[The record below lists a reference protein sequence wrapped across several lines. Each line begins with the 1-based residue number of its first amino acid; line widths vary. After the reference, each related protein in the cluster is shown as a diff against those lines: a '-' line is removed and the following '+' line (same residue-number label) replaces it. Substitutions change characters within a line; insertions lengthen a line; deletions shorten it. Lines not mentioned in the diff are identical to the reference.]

1 MDKPLTGKTVA
12 VLVANG
18 FEELQMTEPQ
28 RALINA
34 GAVVK
39 IVSPENSLV
48 NGWLD
53 TAWGH
58 YFPIDVSLSEMLA
71 ADYDA
76 LLIPGGVR
84 GFNKLANNPHTNRV
98 LRGMVDGGKAMG
110 LLGHS
115 ISLLARAER
124 AAGATVIAM
133 DDHVADLTTAGA
145 TIATAEGDLV
155 VEGKLL
161 TALDTVDPTMLAEEV
176 LKLVSASGDLA
187 EAA

>member
-34 GAVVK
+34 GATVK

-58 YFPIDVSLSEMLA
+58 YFPIDVALSEMLA

-84 GFNKLANNPHTNRV
+84 GFNKLATNPHTNRV
-98 LRGMVDGGKAMG
+98 LRGMIDGGKATAM
-110 LLGHS
+110 LGHS
-115 ISLLARAER
+115 VSLLAKAER
-124 AAGATVIAM
+124 AGGKTVIAM
-133 DDHVADLTTAGA
+133 DDHAAELTTAGA
-145 TIATAEGDLV
+145 TVTPADSDMV
-155 VEGKLL
+155 VDGKLL
-161 TALDTVDPTMLAEEV
+161 TALDSVDPTALTEEV
-176 LKLVSASGDLA
+176 LKLVGASGDLA